1 MAGFSQCA
9 SRSGQSLCEL
19 TLTAGPARSVGFVR
33 SILPSEGVDGDACR
47 PLKASKMRGKRVGYA
62 KSTVSNFDS
71 YCFVQK
77 V

>member
-9 SRSGQSLCEL
+9 SRSEQSLCEL

-47 PLKASKMRGKRVGYA
+47 PLKAIEDEGQMGGGCQVHRQQFRLLLI
-62 KSTVSNFDS
+62 
-71 YCFVQK
+71 VQK